1 MNYKWHTRISLG
13 LVTAATIVLL
23 CHGTYPQQEVA
34 LFWMMGYFNTVFA
47 SPDID
52 HPNSTPTRNMGAVG
66 KVTSKKFKHRGLLH
80 NPFFWTILYVAI
92 GALVQL
98 EFYYEM
104 WWIAGGLI
112 AIYTH
117 VVLDKCS
124 TKMKRIRTKIKRM
137 LHL

>member
-13 LVTAATIVLL
+13 LVTIATIVLL
-23 CHGTYPQQEVA
+23 YHETFPHQEVA
-34 LFWMMGYFNTVFA
+34 LFWAMGYFNTVFA

-52 HPNSTPTRNMGAVG
+52 HPNSTPTKHMGAVG
-66 KVTSKKFKHRGLLH
+66 KATSKSFKHRGLLH
-80 NPFFWTILYVAI
+80 NPYFWTILYIAI
-92 GALVQL
+92 GIFVKI
-98 EFYYEM
+98 EFSYEV
-104 WWIAGGLI
+104 WWLTGGLI

-124 TKMKRIRTKIKRM
+124 TKAKRIRTKIKRM